1 MAENQLFILKKDALR
16 KGLLAIEVSMQV
28 DCHSECLLYHFFFT
42 NFFFYKEKRDKAVKE
57 STKGK
62 G

>member
-16 KGLLAIEVSMQV
+16 KGLFAVEVSMRV

-42 NFFFYKEKRDKAVKE
+42 NFFFVKRK
-57 STKGK
+57 TR
-62 G
+62 